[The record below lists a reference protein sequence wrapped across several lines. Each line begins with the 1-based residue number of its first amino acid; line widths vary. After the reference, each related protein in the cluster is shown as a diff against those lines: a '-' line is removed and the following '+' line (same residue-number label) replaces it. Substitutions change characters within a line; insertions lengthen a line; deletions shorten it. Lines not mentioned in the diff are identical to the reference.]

1 MIRTSV
7 SHLLLAL
14 YIVHDVQS
22 FSTSVPSTL
31 TQWSP
36 SSTVTTSTTRIE
48 ETSGNSEHNSGPNRR
63 RMGELTPPE
72 QVVYDLLCE
81 MSNSSYSFRI
91 VVIGKNGGA
100 ILESTVP
107 CVGPIIKITQSP
119 STGRFELLLLPCRLF
134 SEHFN

>member
-1 MIRTSV
+1 MIRTTLSY
-7 SHLLLAL
+7 LLLAL
-14 YIVHDVQS
+14 YLVHDVQS
-22 FSTSVPSTL
+22 FSTSVPSTV
-31 TQWSP
+31 TQWS
-36 SSTVTTSTTRIE
+36 SSNVMTTSTTRIG
-48 ETSGNSEHNSGPNRR
+48 ETSGISGPNRR

-119 STGRFELLLLPCRLF
+119 STGRCELLLLSCRLF
-134 SEHFN
+134 SEHFNW